1 MKKSFHITSISQ
13 SAPQL
18 ETKLKLQLKSQLK
31 LQFKSLVAATFLTT
45 SIFSSFSGAQTKK
58 APQNSREKQIVAL
71 FDEIKK
77 KSKGA
82 LDLNMYQT
90 PLGRVIVSPKDP
102 ATGKNYLLAPP
113 PGTQLTVAFRNTTAE
128 QLAGLGF
135 YVGNR
140 YGSNY
145 FDLRNQYIESPN
157 GAQTLNQQLILAP
170 KSYNYSGASVSLND
184 ADRARLEAAAKT
196 FQLRHND
203 LKQNSAALTTAKLM
217 AQHQMLELYYI
228 LNSPETSL
236 AKSFKQRGV
245 SDDKNEI
252 QYYRLLADYLA
263 GYVQSNSDYLLQYE
277 FQSRSELVPGKKTIS
292 LSAMRLHVAQIYD
305 RMAQAADTQGF
316 SKSESDKFRALR
328 NTIHNSMRSSVVDEL
343 QKFLSQNQGRLRT
356 IVFDAATNSGELSTE
371 ISTLIANIQSYYK
384 IDTEMFVVLQKSIEA
399 DLPEINNV
407 VAQFKAIADGKNKMD
422 LNFIMQL
429 AQYASKARVSF
440 EKSRNIDLIH
450 FIIRAAQ
457 VVVQEMGKN
466 FSNTA
471 DVQKAKFSALTNI
484 NYATGIFSSQQ
495 LNTINQY
502 TANNFTQSVSITRQ
516 YLGEA
521 ISVYNSIF
529 QPALEDWKLVSTS
542 IFKFVE
548 DGLRSTTLIQLD
560 ALVSEIGASNGGLPS
575 TPATP
580 GATQNTADASGKGK
594 FVVETQG
601 LGYGYLRFIPK
612 DKTESLTQQMTYKD
626 IPIFESMP
634 LDLGVVAGTIT
645 EQPQT
650 PLSHVN
656 MKSKDRKTPNMY
668 LEKASKLPQVA
679 KLLNKLV
686 KMELTAN
693 NYTLTEVSLQEAEA
707 YWSGKKNSVKKIDL
721 RADVTEKRIRP
732 TSAMGFNDV
741 ISVGAKAANYAE
753 GTKLLPGV
761 FRDGFAIPF
770 SYYEEYI
777 NTNAIAD
784 NSKVTIAQFIN
795 QLVKD
800 KSVQSDRN
808 VLIEKLNML
817 QARMRSTGTKINP
830 QLVAE
835 VKKLVSERYP
845 GQKIRFRSSTNS
857 EDRPEFTGAGLYT
870 SEGYNPKH
878 DDSNYVD
885 KKTGKAPAVRKTIEN
900 ALRTVWSSVWN
911 LRTWDEREHYGI
923 AHEQVKMAIALTPGY
938 KELAN
943 GVGVSKNT
951 VMPEL
956 GPGVYLNIQDGEDAV
971 TNPDPTITPDQVL
984 VLFKPDG
991 NKKYTLK
998 YLKYSSKTK
1007 DKPVLEY
1014 AEVEKITD
1022 HLVTLHNHFKKL
1034 YNPNATGPVKFALDV
1049 EFKVD
1054 DVDNNGKEDGVR
1066 RVFYKQAR
1074 PFGG

>member
-1 MKKSFHITSISQ
+1 MKKILQVSSF
-13 SAPQL
+13 
-18 ETKLKLQLKSQLK
+18 
-31 LQFKSLVAATFLTT
+31 SLLIVTQV
-45 SIFSSFSGAQTKK
+45 FSSFASAQNKK
-58 APQNSREKQIVAL
+58 NPQNDREKQIVAL
-71 FDEIKK
+71 FDQIKK
-77 KSKGA
+77 KPKGA

-113 PGTQLTVAFRNTTAE
+113 AGTQLTVAFRNSTAE
-128 QLAGLGF
+128 QLSALGF

-145 FDLRNQYIESPN
+145 FDLRNQYIET
-157 GAQTLNQQLILAP
+157 ADVTQMLKQQLILAP
-170 KSYNYSGASVSLND
+170 KTYNYSGGSVSIND
-184 ADRARLEAAAKT
+184 SDRARFEAAAKT
-196 FQLRHND
+196 FQLRHGD
-203 LKQNSAALTTAKLM
+203 LKQNSAALNTAKLM
-217 AQHQMLELYYI
+217 AQHQMLEAYYI
-228 LNSPETSL
+228 LNSPESSL
-236 AKSFKQRGV
+236 AKSSKQRGV
-245 SDDKNEI
+245 SDDNNEI
-252 QYYRLLADYLA
+252 QYYRLFADYLA
-263 GYVQSNSDYLLQYE
+263 GYMQSDADYLLQYE

-305 RMAQAADTQGF
+305 RLAQAVETQGF
-316 SKSESDKFRALR
+316 SKSEADKFRALR

-343 QKFLSQNQGRLRT
+343 QKFLSQNQGQLRT
-356 IVFDAATNSGELSTE
+356 ITFDQATNSGDLASE
-371 ISTLIANIQSYYK
+371 ISTLISNIQSYYK
-384 IDTEMFVVLQKSIEA
+384 IDAEMFLVLQKNIAA

-407 VAQFKAIADGKNKMD
+407 VAQFKAIAESKNKMD
-422 LNFIMQL
+422 LNFVMQL
-429 AQYASKARVSF
+429 SQSASKARVAF
-440 EKSRNIDLIH
+440 EKSRNIDLVH

-457 VVVQEMGKN
+457 VVVQEMGKTYG
-466 FSNTA
+466 NTA
-471 DVQKAKFSALTNI
+471 DVQKAKFYALTNMS
-484 NYATGIFSSQQ
+484 YATGILNSQQ
-495 LNTINQY
+495 LGMINQY
-502 TANNFTQSVSITRQ
+502 TQSNFMQAVSLSRQ
-516 YLGEA
+516 YLSES
-521 ISVYNSIF
+521 ISLYNSVF

-560 ALVSEIGASNGGLPS
+560 ALVSEITAANGGLPAAPGS
-575 TPATP
+575 PATP
-580 GATQNTADASGKGK
+580 NPSQNVTDTTEKGK

-601 LGYGYLRFIPK
+601 VGYGYLRFIPK

-668 LEKASKLPQVA
+668 LEKASKLPSVA

-686 KMELTAN
+686 KMELTAG
-693 NYTLTEVSLQEAEA
+693 NYTLKEVSLQEAEA

-721 RADVTEKRIRP
+721 RADLTEKRIRP
-732 TSAMGFNDV
+732 SSAMGFNDV

-770 SYYEEYI
+770 AYYEEYI
-777 NTNAIAD
+777 TTNTIAD
-784 NSKVTIAQFIN
+784 NSTVTIAQFIN

-800 KSVQSDRN
+800 KSVQNDRQL
-808 VLIEKLNML
+808 LIQKLNML
-817 QARMRSTGTKINP
+817 QARMRSAKMKINP
-830 QLVAE
+830 QLIAE
-835 VKKLVSERYP
+835 IKKLVSQRYP

-878 DDSNYVD
+878 DDPQYVD
-885 KKTGKAPAVRKTIEN
+885 KKTGKAPAVRKTVEN
-900 ALRTVWSSVWN
+900 ALRTVWASVWN
-911 LRTWDEREHYGI
+911 LRAWDEREHYGM

-951 VMPEL
+951 IMPEL
-956 GPGVYLNIQDGEDAV
+956 GPGVYLNIQEGEDAV

-998 YLKYSSKTK
+998 YIQYSSKTK
-1007 DKPVLEY
+1007 NRPVLEY
-1014 AEVEKITD
+1014 AEIEKITD

-1054 DVDNNGKEDGVR
+1054 DVDSNGKEDGVR

-1074 PFGG
+1074 PFGGS